1 MFCIAFKY
9 IKNKYILSGL
19 IFFIWILFF
28 DQNNLVTQFSYRNEL
43 NKLLEDKQYY
53 IQEIKQTLINLNELS
68 SNPKTL
74 EKFARE
80 NYLMKKD
87 DEDVFIIVEEK

>member
-1 MFCIAFKY
+1 MFSIAFKY

-53 IQEIKQTLINLNELS
+53 TQEIKQTLVNLNELT

>member
-1 MFCIAFKY
+1 MFSVAFKY

-53 IQEIKQTLINLNELS
+53 IQEIKQTLDHLNELT
-68 SNPKTL
+68 SNTKTL

-87 DEDVFIIVEEK
+87 DEEVFIIVEEK